1 MSPQINKN
9 RIANSFSNA
18 AVTYDNSAQLQ
29 QDVGYEL
36 LKLID
41 AHGVSPDKIL
51 DLGCGTGFFSERLA
65 SLFPRAN
72 LVCLDIAHGMLKHAR
87 ESRKSQQMQWLCA
100 DAEAIPLQNNSIG
113 LLFSSLAI
121 QWCENLSMLFKE
133 IHRVLN
139 KDGMAVISTLG
150 PASLSEL
157 RESWVGVDE
166 NVHVNSFVSINDLIK
181 QLPAS
186 LSLQVCKEQTRVV
199 EYDKLGQL
207 TSDLKNIGAHN
218 MNVGESKG
226 LTGRFKIKT
235 FKANYEVFRQT
246 NRKLPASYEVYY
258 LVLRKNNS

>member
-18 AVTYDNSAQLQ
+18 AVTYDGSAQLQ

-36 LKLID
+36 LKLINTQKD
-41 AHGVSPDKIL
+41 SPDKIL
-51 DLGCGTGFFSERLA
+51 DLGCGTGFFSQRLA
-65 SLFPRAN
+65 SLFPEAN

-87 ESRKSQQMQWLCA
+87 QSRKSEKMQWLCA
-100 DAEAIPLQNNSIG
+100 DAEAIPLQNNSID

-121 QWCENLSMLFKE
+121 QWCENLPMLFEE
-133 IHRVLN
+133 IYRVLS

-150 PASLSEL
+150 PASLNEL
-157 RESWVGVDE
+157 RASWAVVDE
-166 NVHVNSFVSINDLIK
+166 KVHVNSFICIDSLIK
-181 QLPAS
+181 QLPVT
-186 LSLQVCKEQTRVV
+186 LSLEICKEQIRVV

-226 LTGRFKIKT
+226 LTGRFKMKT
-235 FKANYEVFRQT
+235 FKASYEAFRQP
-246 NRKLPASYEVYY
+246 NGKLPASYEVYY
-258 LVLRKNNS
+258 LVLRKK